1 MIQDLFR
8 PTPYQPRPL
17 AARGVLAAPGGW
29 RLKLYDIAYDSLPLD
44 EARFAAGVDGALA
57 GLPQPALTAQRPG
70 VGALIRHA
78 GRGMDYLVLVYWDN
92 ENECLIR
99 VWVRD
104 ENGWRTARAES
115 FCVWDMQVIWHEREA
130 CVRHLLSDAPDMDG
144 YLADTL

>member
-1 MIQDLFR
+1 MEQNVFR
-8 PTPYQPRPL
+8 PSPYHARPL
-17 AARGVLAAPGGW
+17 AARGVLPAPGGW

-44 EARFAAGVDGALA
+44 EARFAAGVEGALA

-92 ENECLIR
+92 ENECLVR

-104 ENGWRTARAES
+104 EGGWRAASAES
-115 FCVWDMQVIWHEREA
+115 FCVWDLQVIWHEREA
-130 CVRHLLSDAPDMDG
+130 CVRHLLADAPDPDG